1 MDIKIAKFKN
11 GAKGAFSFVFD
22 DGCYKDS
29 TKKVIDIFKDAYE
42 KHGVKL
48 IATAAHTVN
57 FLNND
62 LIEFWKEAFK
72 DGWFDL
78 ASHSMDHAFAFNE
91 GVDIERRRKDAK
103 ESKEALERIYEGM
116 EVISYVTCGG
126 TNTPEG
132 CEVLNEFYYGNRS
145 NCEVPPYND
154 VDTVDL
160 IYAHA
165 FVPNFKYKDLA
176 PYKEYIDTLTEKNVW
191 GVQINHWISEKEQ
204 DTFHAQT
211 VPSFALQCDYLA
223 ELSAKG
229 EIWVPSFNEAVK
241 YIKEYQNSTI
251 EINEITDTEWEIL
264 VKNDLD
270 KKIFTY
276 PLTLEIKT
284 DKDVEVTQNGEAVTY
299 KSNNGVAYVNIVP
312 NISATVKIK

>member
-29 TKKVIDIFKDAYE
+29 TKKVIEIFKDTYA

-48 IATAAHTVN
+48 IATSAHTVN
-57 FLNND
+57 FLNDD
-62 LIEFWKEAFK
+62 LIAFWRETFKE
-72 DGWFDL
+72 GWFDL
-78 ASHSMDHAFAFNE
+78 ASHSMDHAFAYNE
-91 GVDIERRRKDAK
+91 NVDIEKRRKDAK
-103 ESKEALERIYEGM
+103 DSKEALERIYDGM
-116 EVISYVTCGG
+116 EVISYVNPGG
-126 TNTPEG
+126 TNTIEG
-132 CEVLNEFYYGNRS
+132 CQVLKEFYYGNRS
-145 NCEVPPYND
+145 NCEEPPYND

-223 ELSAKG
+223 ELSKKG

-241 YIKEYQNSTI
+241 YIKEYQNSTL
-251 EINEITDTEWEIL
+251 EINEISATESEIL
-264 VKNDLD
+264 IKNDLD
-270 KKIFTY
+270 AKIFTY

-284 DKDVEVTQNGEAVTY
+284 DNDVEVTQNGEAKCYT
-299 KSNNGVAYVNIVP
+299 SNNGVVYAEVIP
-312 NISATVKIK
+312 NSLARVTVK

>member
-29 TKKVIDIFKDAYE
+29 TKKVIEIFKSTYD

-48 IATAAHTVN
+48 IATSAHTVN
-57 FLNND
+57 FLNDD
-62 LIEFWKEAFK
+62 LIAFWKETFK
-72 DGWFDL
+72 EGWFDL
-78 ASHSMDHAFAFNE
+78 ASHSMDHAFAYNE
-91 GVDIERRRKDAK
+91 NVDIERRRKDAK
-103 ESKEALERIYEGM
+103 DSKEALERIYDGM
-116 EVISYVTCGG
+116 EVISYVNPGG
-126 TNTPEG
+126 TNTIEG
-132 CEVLNEFYYGNRS
+132 CQVLKEYYYGNRS
-145 NCEVPPYND
+145 NCEEPPYND

-223 ELSAKG
+223 ELSRKG

-241 YIKEYQNSTI
+241 YIKEYQDSTL
-251 EINEITDTEWEIL
+251 EINEISATESEIL
-264 VKNDLD
+264 IKNDLD
-270 KKIFTY
+270 AKIFTY

-284 DKDVEVTQNGEAVTY
+284 DSDVEVTQNGEVKCYA
-299 KSNNGVAYVNIVP
+299 SNNGTVYAEVIP
-312 NISATVKIK
+312 NCCATIATK

>member
-29 TKKVIDIFKDAYE
+29 TKKVIEIFKNTYD

-48 IATAAHTVN
+48 IATSAHTVN
-57 FLNND
+57 FLNDD
-62 LIEFWKEAFK
+62 LIAFWRETFKE
-72 DGWFDL
+72 GWFDL
-78 ASHSMDHAFAFNE
+78 ASHSMDHAFAYNE
-91 GVDIERRRKDAK
+91 SVDIERRRKDAK
-103 ESKEALERIYEGM
+103 DSKEALERIYDGM
-116 EVISYVTCGG
+116 EVISYVNPGG
-126 TNTPEG
+126 TNTIEG
-132 CEVLNEFYYGNRS
+132 CQVLKEFYYGNRS
-145 NCEVPPYND
+145 NCEEPPYND

-223 ELSAKG
+223 ELSKKG

-241 YIKEYQNSTI
+241 YIKEYQDSTL
-251 EINEITDTEWEIL
+251 EINEISATVSEIL
-264 VKNDLD
+264 IKNDLD
-270 KKIFTY
+270 AKIFTY

-284 DKDVEVTQNGEAVTY
+284 DRNVEVTQNGEVKCYA
-299 KSNNGVAYVNIVP
+299 SNNGVVYAEVIP
-312 NISATVKIK
+312 NCCATIATK